1 MWTFWCAATAR
12 QATMMGS
19 CRIDEDAAAPP
30 ADQVLGDEDGRGD
43 GIKEGQK
50 KSLLFLFQFFLRSI
64 HNTF

>member
-1 MWTFWCAATAR
+1 
-12 QATMMGS
+12 MMGS